1 MLAMPTDARTSQV
14 EDEEQDRDQDRARD
28 QDQDRD
34 QDEDR
39 ATGTVADRARRVV
52 RASGLSQREFADRI
66 GLDPTAMSKALR
78 GTRRLSEAEV
88 AAIAKVGRVP
98 ARFLRTGEGPV
109 PPRLQEA
116 EERAVRLR
124 ADPVDPKVRREQI
137 LEATARLIA
146 RRGLHNVRVA
156 DIARACK
163 TSPATL
169 HYHFSSKDDALRGA
183 LFFYAERLH
192 RRLGEE
198 FATADSPVEKLR
210 RLIEVQLPA
219 AEEDIEEWSIWLQS
233 WNEAMF
239 LPELRGPQLEAYGR
253 WRDVVVELVRECQA
267 AGHAVGADA
276 GALAS
281 RFTAMVDGLAI
292 QVLASTADMT
302 TDRMRELLLDA
313 FEPHLTLRR

>member
-1 MLAMPTDARTSQV
+1 MLAMPTHPPTTHEADDAR
-14 EDEEQDRDQDRARD
+14 
-28 QDQDRD
+28 
-34 QDEDR
+34 
-39 ATGTVADRARRVV
+39 GTLADRARRVV

-78 GTRRLSEAEV
+78 GTRRLTDAEI
-88 AAIAKVGRVP
+88 AAIARVGRVP
-98 ARFLRTGEGPV
+98 AKYLRTGQGAL

-116 EERAVRLR
+116 EERTVRLR
-124 ADPVDPKVRREQI
+124 ADPVDPQVRREQI

-156 DIARACK
+156 DIARACN

-183 LFFYAERLH
+183 LFYYAERLH
-192 RRLGEE
+192 RRLTAE
-198 FATADSPVEKLR
+198 FATADSPLEKLR
-210 RLIEVQLPA
+210 RLIDVQLPA
-219 AEEDIEEWSIWLQS
+219 SDEDVEEWSIWLQS

-239 LPELRGPQLEAYGR
+239 QPDLRDPQLQAYAR
-253 WRDVVVELVRECQA
+253 WRDVVVDLVRECQA
-267 AGHAVGADA
+267 AGHGVGADA

-292 QVLASTADMT
+292 QVLASTSDMT
-302 TDRMRELLLDA
+302 TQRMRELLLDA
-313 FEPHLTLRR
+313 FEPYLTLRAPA